1 VQRAMAVT
9 VPTGVAV
16 LTKPQLL
23 ELERKFQADV
33 SSAGPIFAMGTLVGF
48 IVGML
53 ISYQII
59 YTDVAEQQPQ
69 YATMKAMGYRTR
81 YLIQV
86 VLEQAALSALAGW
99 VPAVLVSIVIF
110 RIVGEIALLPLHMTI
125 GLALISLAL
134 TLAMCLI
141 SAVLAVRRVV
151 TADPAEVF

>member
-1 VQRAMAVT
+1 
-9 VPTGVAV
+9 
-16 LTKPQLL
+16 
-23 ELERKFQADV
+23 
-33 SSAGPIFAMGTLVGF
+33 
-48 IVGML
+48 ML
-53 ISYQII
+53 IAYQII

-69 YATMKAMGYRTR
+69 YATMKAMGYSTR
-81 YLIQV
+81 YLVRV

>member
-1 VQRAMAVT
+1 
-9 VPTGVAV
+9 
-16 LTKPQLL
+16 
-23 ELERKFQADV
+23 
-33 SSAGPIFAMGTLVGF
+33 
-48 IVGML
+48 ML

-86 VLEQAALSALAGW
+86 VLEQAALSAFAGW

-110 RIVGEIALLPLHMTI
+110 RILGEIALPLHMTI

-134 TLAMCLI
+134 TLTMCLI
-141 SAVLAVRRVV
+141 SAVLAVRRVIS
-151 TADPAEVF
+151 ADLSEVF